1 MKLMFCRRIPGFM
14 KINGLKLAWNIKT
27 TLQITDHYWLKSI
40 ELHLDRLLE
49 FQEQEISI
57 SF

>member
-1 MKLMFCRRIPGFM
+1 M

-27 TLQITDHYWLKSI
+27 TLQITDHNWLKII

-49 FQEQEISI
+49 FQEQEILI